1 MQIQVVLDV
10 PSVINL
16 NTSSSIEETIV
27 LKVRPVTPTIH
38 VSIEN
43 NFLPPRQPPAASD
56 KSLTT
61 FSGIMLT
68 IILPFLDALNRN
80 YFYACVP
87 LHFLDNGWP
96 LLELSALFFASKVG
110 GCPASAYIM
119 KQGDKACVHLFLL
132 STMASARM
140 AWQPGDK
147 SAVCVGIFVHCVCS
161 KGSLILL
168 DARIFIIKFPRS
180 GLMWK
185 TLLISTYDIRQPSLP
200 WSHSKTL
207 WAFPRSSSGS
217 PECFHL

>member
-1 MQIQVVLDV
+1 MEECRTPREMKSPISTIAQSPVDVTTIVPGFLQMQIQVVLDV
-10 PSVINL
+10 PSVVNM

-27 LKVRPVTPTIH
+27 LKVKPVTPTVH

-43 NFLPPRQPPAASD
+43 TPRQPLAASD
-56 KSLTT
+56 KRT

-87 LHFLDNGWP
+87 LQFLDNGWP

-140 AWQPGDK
+140 AWQPDDK

-168 DARIFIIKFPRS
+168 DACIF
-180 GLMWK
+180 LEH
-185 TLLISTYDIRQPSLP
+185 D
-200 WSHSKTL
+200 
-207 WAFPRSSSGS
+207 
-217 PECFHL
+217 

>member
-1 MQIQVVLDV
+1 MEECRTPREIKSPISTIAQSPSDVTTIAPGRLQMQIQLVLDV

-16 NTSSSIEETIV
+16 DTSSSIAEPIV
-27 LKVRPVTPTIH
+27 LKVRPVTPTVH

-43 NFLPPRQPPAASD
+43 NFLPPRQPLAASD
-56 KSLTT
+56 NRT

-87 LHFLDNGWP
+87 LQFLDNGWP

-119 KQGDKACVHLFLL
+119 KQGDKACVHLFLI

-168 DARIFIIKFPRS
+168 D
-180 GLMWK
+180 
-185 TLLISTYDIRQPSLP
+185 
-200 WSHSKTL
+200 
-207 WAFPRSSSGS
+207 
-217 PECFHL
+217 